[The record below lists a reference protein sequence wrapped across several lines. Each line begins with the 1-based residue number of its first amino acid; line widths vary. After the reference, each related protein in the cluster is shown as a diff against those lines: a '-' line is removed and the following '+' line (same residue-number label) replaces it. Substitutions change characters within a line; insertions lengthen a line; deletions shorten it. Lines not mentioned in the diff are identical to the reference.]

1 MPSTSFHGSIETGN
15 PEIVEQILRSWIS
28 NDELRMQ
35 PRRGW
40 ETHYETDD
48 FELLCYEASPQN
60 PPNYFLLEGH
70 IDGDVE
76 AAVSRLHELA
86 EQCRNAKLEFG
97 VDYAEVD
104 AAGNPLSEEHT
115 IS

>member
-1 MPSTSFHGSIETGN
+1 VPSTSFHGSIETGN
-15 PEIVEQILRSWIS
+15 PEIVEQILRSWLS
-28 NDELRMQ
+28 TDDLRIR

-48 FELLCYEASPQN
+48 FELLCYEASPDN

-70 IDGDVE
+70 IDGAVE

-86 EQCRNAKLEFG
+86 EQCRNAKLEFSI
-97 VDYAEVD
+97 DYEEVD
-104 AAGNPLSEEHT
+104 ADGNPLSEEHT

>member
-1 MPSTSFHGSIETGN
+1 MAT
-15 PEIVEQILRSWIS
+15 
-28 NDELRMQ
+28 DDLRMR

-40 ETHYETDD
+40 ETHYESDG
-48 FELLCYEASPQN
+48 FELLCYEADPQN

-70 IDGDVE
+70 IDDTVD

-86 EQCRNAKLEFG
+86 EQCRGANLEFSI
-97 VDYAEVD
+97 DYEEVD
-104 AAGNPLSEEHT
+104 ADGNPLSEEHT